1 MNGAG
6 IVGRK
11 PGFDPGPL
19 RLEPKDFPDEAAYL
33 AAQARAIRRWI
44 VVLSGHANMGHVGS
58 ALSVVDLLAALYF
71 KILRVDPA
79 RPRWE
84 ERDRF
89 ILSKGHAA
97 LAAYVTL
104 AARGFFPEREL
115 WDYLTDGSRLLA
127 HVTTGVPGIELST
140 GSLGHGLS
148 VGAGMAFAARKAR
161 QSWRTFVV
169 LSDGE
174 CNEGSTW
181 EAAHAAGHMG
191 LESLTA
197 AVDYNNMQAL
207 GTAREVMNPEPFA
220 DKWRSFGWGVREIDG
235 HDTAAVLTAFR
246 DAPYEKG
253 KPSVVLARTK
263 LGKGVSVMEDK
274 LEWHYLS
281 PKPEHVALAL
291 KELA

>member
-1 MNGAG
+1 
-6 IVGRK
+6 
-11 PGFDPGPL
+11 
-19 RLEPKDFPDEAAYL
+19 
-33 AAQARAIRRWI
+33 
-44 VVLSGHANMGHVGS
+44 
-58 ALSVVDLLAALYF
+58 
-71 KILRVDPA
+71 
-79 RPRWE
+79 
-84 ERDRF
+84 
-89 ILSKGHAA
+89 
-97 LAAYVTL
+97 
-104 AARGFFPEREL
+104 
-115 WDYLTDGSRLLA
+115 
-127 HVTTGVPGIELST
+127 
-140 GSLGHGLS
+140 
-148 VGAGMAFAARKAR
+148 
-161 QSWRTFVV
+161 
-169 LSDGE
+169 
-174 CNEGSTW
+174 
-181 EAAHAAGHMG
+181 MG